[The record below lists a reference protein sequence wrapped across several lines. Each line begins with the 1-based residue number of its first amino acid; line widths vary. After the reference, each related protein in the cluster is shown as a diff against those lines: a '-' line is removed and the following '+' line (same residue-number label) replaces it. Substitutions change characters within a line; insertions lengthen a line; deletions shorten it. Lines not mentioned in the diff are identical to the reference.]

1 MNCAR
6 AFAENL
12 RRHRKRKGLSQEQ
25 LGFRAGLHRTEIG
38 LLERGARVPRIDTLL
53 KLVAALGIGSCDLLD
68 GITWEPG
75 ESQPG
80 QFTLHRQLP
89 CGDA

>member
-1 MNCAR
+1 MNCAM

-25 LGFRAGLHRTEIG
+25 LGYQAGLHRTEIS

-53 KLVAALGIGSCDLLD
+53 KLIAALDIAAADLLE

-75 ESQPG
+75 REVPG
-80 QFTLHRQLP
+80 HF
-89 CGDA
+89 A